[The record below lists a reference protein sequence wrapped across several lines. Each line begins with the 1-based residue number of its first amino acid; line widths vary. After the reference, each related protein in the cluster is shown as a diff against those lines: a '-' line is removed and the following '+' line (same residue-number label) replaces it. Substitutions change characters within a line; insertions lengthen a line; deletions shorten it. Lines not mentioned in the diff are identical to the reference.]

1 MIVFI
6 IEVILISAH
15 VFCSA
20 RSSKVTSD
28 ESAWEEGTRAL
39 CEIKTRMPTNLLAA
53 DLENYF
59 SITKKYFFKKCL
71 KLKFVAWRVQAWRF
85 FSKRADKKCHKFET
99 DSIAVPILNVYSQLT
114 RTSAYQRWAN
124 DLTPRQ
130 SLVCI
135 CISVWLGLN
144 EPWTALLNWVSI
156 ERKWF

>member
-20 RSSKVTSD
+20 RSSEMKSD
-28 ESAWEEGTRAL
+28 ESAVRRGYSSAVRDQNKNANQPASSRPWKLFFDYEE
-39 CEIKTRMPTNLLAA
+39 I
-53 DLENYF
+53 
-59 SITKKYFFKKCL
+59 FFWK
-71 KLKFVAWRVQAWRF
+71 KLKFVAWRVQALTF
-85 FSKRADKKCHKFET
+85 FSNPADKKCHKFET

-135 CISVWLGLN
+135 CISVWLGLD